1 MLAICISDF
10 GINSYDF
17 VSIYYLVELF
27 LSKHVERFQKL
38 SLCFVFALSCRCL
51 KKLSLLVK
59 LTAIFQSTAVFIWV
73 SKSHWFC
80 FAALHDWLKKLALL
94 FNPIRSSHTFS
105 RALRQPHEFSSS
117 FDWFTEFSMS
127 FVIGLSHFYE
137 TQLENRSKVQ
147 WWCTY
152 L

>member
-17 VSIYYLVELF
+17 VSIYYLVEVF

-38 SLCFVFALSCRCL
+38 SAVLRISSLLSV
-51 KKLSLLVK
+51 SLLVK

-117 FDWFTEFSMS
+117 FDWFTKFSMS
-127 FVIGLSHFYE
+127 FVIGLSDFYE

>member
-17 VSIYYLVELF
+17 VSIYYLVEVF

-38 SLCFVFALSCRCL
+38 SAVLRICSLLSV
-51 KKLSLLVK
+51 SLLVK

-80 FAALHDWLKKLALL
+80 LTALHDWLKKLALL

-127 FVIGLSHFYE
+127 FVIGLSDFYE